1 MQTER
6 RQYPRYRARDNAF
19 AVISP
24 DPVKVV
30 PIIDICMG
38 GLSIYL
44 DNGTRGPDPV
54 SKLEIMVA
62 DCSFYLE
69 NLPFQIVDDVKAFP
83 NSNSNLMDGRRYG
96 IKFGNLRPR
105 QKSHLKYFVRRYT
118 EKSSFTRVAHR
129 LGSIFDP
136 IRISKP
142 SSRSCNTGIW
152 HSLHKSSL

>member
-6 RQYPRYRARDNAF
+6 RKHPRYKVQDNAF

-24 DPVKVV
+24 DPVKLV
-30 PIIDICMG
+30 PIIDIGMG
-38 GLSIYL
+38 GLSINL

-69 NLPFQIVDDVKAFP
+69 NLPFQIVDDAEAFP
-83 NSNSNLMDGRRYG
+83 DSNSNLMDGHRYG

-105 QKSHLKYFVRRYT
+105 QQSQLKYFLRRYT
-118 EKSSFTRVAHR
+118 EKGIFARVVSR
-129 LGSIFDP
+129 MGRIFDP
-136 IRISKP
+136 IRTSRP
-142 SSRSCNTGIW
+142 SSRTCNTGIW
-152 HSLHKSSL
+152 SSLEKPSL

>member
-6 RQYPRYRARDNAF
+6 RKHPRYKVRDNVF

-30 PIIDICMG
+30 PIMDISMG

-44 DNGTRGPDPV
+44 DNGSRGPDPV

-69 NLPFQIVDDVKAFP
+69 NLPFQIVGDVEAFP
-83 NSNSNLMDGRRYG
+83 NSNSKADLRSTTKTFCKPRLRLHSKVPAPFPTTGRQTLMDCEP
-96 IKFGNLRPR
+96 KLF
-105 QKSHLKYFVRRYT
+105 S
-118 EKSSFTRVAHR
+118 
-129 LGSIFDP
+129 
-136 IRISKP
+136 
-142 SSRSCNTGIW
+142 
-152 HSLHKSSL
+152 

>member
-6 RQYPRYRARDNAF
+6 RKHPRYKAKDNVF

-30 PIIDICMG
+30 PIMDIGLG

-44 DNGTRGPDPV
+44 DNGSRGPDPV

-69 NLPFQIVDDVKAFP
+69 NLPFQIVGDVKAFP
-83 NSNSNLMDGRRYG
+83 NSNSNLMDGHRYG

-105 QKSHLKYFVRRYT
+105 QQSHLKYFVRRYT
-118 EKSSFTRVAHR
+118 EKGSFARVLYS
-129 LGSIFDP
+129 LGRIFDP
-136 IRISKP
+136 IRASRP
-142 SSRSCNTGIW
+142 STRSCNTGTW
-152 HSLHKSSL
+152 QSLHKSSL